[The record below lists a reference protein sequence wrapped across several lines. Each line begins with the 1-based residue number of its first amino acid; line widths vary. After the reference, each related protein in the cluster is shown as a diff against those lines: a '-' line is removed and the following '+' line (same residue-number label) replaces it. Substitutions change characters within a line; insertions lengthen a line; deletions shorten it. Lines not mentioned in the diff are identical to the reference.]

1 MVWRLLMVNIAGSR
15 ESTEIAMSIAK
26 MLNKISISAF
36 NGRPLILES
45 EVLLKERL
53 LGEYNIGEVDHLL
66 VRHWRGRRHGMIG
79 EIREIVNAVEN
90 SINWLR
96 DIIMHV
102 I

>member
-36 NGRPLILES
+36 NGRPLIPES
-45 EVLLKERL
+45 EVLLKEWL

-66 VRHWRGRRHGMIG
+66 VSHRRGRHGMIG
-79 EIREIVNAVEN
+79 EIREIVDTVEN

-96 DIIMHV
+96 DIIMH
-102 I
+102 II